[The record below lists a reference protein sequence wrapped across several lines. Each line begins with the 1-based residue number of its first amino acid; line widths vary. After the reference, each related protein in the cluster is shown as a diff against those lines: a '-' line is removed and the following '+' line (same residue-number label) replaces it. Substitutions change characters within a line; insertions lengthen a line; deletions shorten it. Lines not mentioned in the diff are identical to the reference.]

1 MTGHRAQGEKFLPA
15 FFVEPVELGQEF
27 PLGELPLHMT
37 YFPPVQAPFRPESA
51 NHLRGLI
58 NPLPPFVATVGDSA
72 MFGPPDN
79 PVHVKRIIKND
90 RLMNVH
96 RRLVAALQYLPHSPQ
111 YRMPYN
117 PHITIPEGDDRV
129 QTGDQI
135 EIGGFSIVEQNKFRG
150 TWQVM
155 AKIGLKG
162 AAMTTD
168 SRIIRRQ

>member
-1 MTGHRAQGEKFLPA
+1 MAWHETQGGRFLPA
-15 FFVEPVELGQEF
+15 FFVEPVEVGQEF
-27 PLGELPLHMT
+27 PVSELPLHMT
-37 YFPPVQAPFRPESA
+37 YFPPVGAPFRPESA
-51 NHLRGLI
+51 NHLRRLI

-72 MFGPPDN
+72 MFGPPDD
-79 PVHVKRIIKND
+79 PVHVKQMIKDD

-96 RRLVAALQYLPHSPQ
+96 HRLVMALRHLPHSSQ

-135 EIGGFSIVEQNKFRG
+135 EVGGLSIVEQSGLRG

-168 SRIIRRQ
+168 GRIIRRQ